1 MPSRVS
7 ASPFINS
14 NSGQEMLCCT
24 LPPLPWA
31 RFEFEHKTNIQENL
45 EEVLDLMD
53 STIIQTT
60 KYIRAGIWSKQVG
73 YSDHLSVFNIK
84 HSM

>member
-1 MPSRVS
+1 MPSRVP

-31 RFEFEHKTNIQENL
+31 RFEFEHKTNIQESL
-45 EEVLDLMD
+45 TAESVRDAVIEKSWLRALFTAIRIHQEVSWYAFAIYD
-53 STIIQTT
+53 S
-60 KYIRAGIWSKQVG
+60 KSK
-73 YSDHLSVFNIK
+73 
-84 HSM
+84 